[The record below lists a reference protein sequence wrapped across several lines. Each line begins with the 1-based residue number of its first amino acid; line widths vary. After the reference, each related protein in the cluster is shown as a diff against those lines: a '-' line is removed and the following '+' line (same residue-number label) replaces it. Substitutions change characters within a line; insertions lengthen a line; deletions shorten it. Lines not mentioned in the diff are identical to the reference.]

1 MTEAAASAKAAAGR
15 TVPANDM
22 DQRGQRG
29 TSATTLS
36 RSASAIAG
44 GRSVNVIA
52 GGRSIGTG
60 AGQRDPGAGGRGI
73 CTGAGNLTGTRRGG
87 ASARAC
93 RITATD
99 CETKGKSPLP
109 ITLEGDVRWKERA
122 CNPPQGDDGVNA
134 RTFQAGRVLR
144 SPQSE
149 KVIPD
154 SRRQLN

>member
-1 MTEAAASAKAAAGR
+1 MTEATAPAKVAAGR
-15 TVPANDM
+15 TAPATDVG
-22 DQRGQRG
+22 QRGGQRG
-29 TSATTLS
+29 TSAITLS

-44 GRSVNVIA
+44 GPSVNTIA

-109 ITLEGDVRWKERA
+109 ITLGGDV
-122 CNPPQGDDGVNA
+122 PPEGA
-134 RTFQAGRVLR
+134 RV
-144 SPQSE
+144 
-149 KVIPD
+149 
-154 SRRQLN
+154 